1 MFSGKSTLVLTLL
14 KFLEYTGS
22 VTIDN
27 IDISQVPHDE
37 LRSRITTVSQEP
49 VVLQGSL
56 RDNMLPYDGQQDG
69 AIDDAALE
77 DVLRQICL
85 SEHVAAKGGLDAPYT
100 EMGFSHGQAQLCA
113 IGRAILHNRHA
124 GTKVVLMDE
133 PTSNVDVETDAI
145 IQRLI
150 GGSFGKSTVIVIS
163 HRAEAI
169 QNVDVTLEVSDGK
182 VTRVVE

>member
-1 MFSGKSTLVLTLL
+1 MVLTLL

-22 VTIDN
+22 VTIDG
-27 IDISQVPHDE
+27 IDISRVPHDE

-56 RDNMLPYDGQQDG
+56 RDNLLPYDGQQDG
-69 AIDDAALE
+69 AIDDVALTN
-77 DVLRQICL
+77 VLRQICL
-85 SEHVAAKGGLDAPYT
+85 FDHVTAKGGLDAPYAD
-100 EMGFSHGQAQLCA
+100 MGFSHGQAQLCA

-124 GTKVVLMDE
+124 GTKLVLMDE

-150 GGSFGKSTVIVIS
+150 VESFGKSTIIVIS

-169 QNVDVTLEVSDGK
+169 QGVDVTVEVSDGK
-182 VTRVVE
+182 ITRMVE